1 MKKVF
6 ILLVVIV
13 SLVSCDSY
21 DKKLMGTNFN
31 IGWVNLPEL
40 TNVYYDYP
48 DGLSVGILRQ
58 RITDVYWN
66 DKYILAKRCAN
77 TNDSLIG
84 YYIITILPENTR
96 PVPWKCSELLS
107 EKEYEQSKKQLGL
120 DEQEMKHTNIF
131 ERTFLWW

>member
-1 MKKVF
+1 MKKLF

-13 SLVSCDSY
+13 LLVSCDSY
-21 DKKLMGTNFN
+21 DKKLTGTNFS

-40 TNVYYDYP
+40 TNVYYNYP
-48 DGLSVGILRQ
+48 DGGSVGIVRQ
-58 RITDVYWN
+58 RITDVFWN

-77 TNDSLIG
+77 TSDSLIG

-96 PVPWKCSELLS
+96 PVPWECSELLPE
-107 EKEYEQSKKQLGL
+107 EKYEQTKKQLGL
-120 DEQEMKHTNIF
+120 NEQEMKHTNIF

>member
-1 MKKVF
+1 MKKIFV
-6 ILLVVIV
+6 LLAVTV

-21 DKKLMGTNFN
+21 DKKLVGINFSV
-31 IGWVNLPEL
+31 GWVNMPEL

-48 DGLSVGILRQ
+48 DGGSVEIVRQ

-77 TNDSLIG
+77 TSDSLIG

-96 PVPWKCSELLS
+96 PVPWICSELLS
-107 EKEYEQSKKQLGL
+107 KEEYEQSKKQLGL
-120 DEQEMKHTNIF
+120 NEQKMKHTNIF

>member
-6 ILLVVIV
+6 ILLVLIV

-21 DKKLMGTNFN
+21 DKKLTGTNFS

-48 DGLSVGILRQ
+48 DGGSVGIARQ

-84 YYIITILPENTR
+84 YYIITILPNNTR
-96 PVPWKCSELLS
+96 PVPWECSELLS
-107 EKEYEQSKKQLGL
+107 EEEYELSKEQLGL
-120 DEQEMKHTNIF
+120 DEQEMRHMNIF